1 MRIKTTIDLFEYWN
15 RIRGRDLAPLRSQV
29 EPTDLRQILSSVF
42 LLEASETGRI
52 AFRLAGTRICDLFG
66 RDLGGT
72 AFSDLWTHGSD
83 DIEHIAAGVMAHAI
97 PTLINATGFT
107 TAGHSACF
115 EIILLPLRSEGA
127 ECDKLL
133 GAIAPAVAATWLEVV
148 PLQFLALDRSRL
160 MHERLGNEDER
171 DETEFDD
178 ERPQFPR
185 PPSIADTMRRVMSG
199 LFAEPDTPAVSIR
212 HNRLGA

>member
-42 LLEASETGRI
+42 LLETSETGRV

-83 DIEHIAAGVMAHAI
+83 DIEHMAAGVMAHAI
-97 PTLINATGFT
+97 PTLLNATGFT

-115 EIILLPLRSEGA
+115 EVILLPLRSEGG

-133 GAIAPAVAATWLEVV
+133 GAIAPVVAATWLEVV

-160 MHERLGNEDER
+160 LHERLGGEDGHGKT
-171 DETEFDD
+171 DFDD
-178 ERPQFPR
+178 ERPQSAR
-185 PPSIADTMRRVMSG
+185 PPSIADTMRRVVSG
-199 LFAEPDTPAVSIR
+199 LFEEPDASGVSIR